1 MKKLTRKEE
10 DVFADL
16 AELVRS
22 PGYIHAIAQICVRD
36 NLIIFSDEMKSEDM
50 SRLFSGD
57 RLLRTEITTILGLLS
72 RDSIDFT
79 LQDAE
84 TINEYVEKT
93 DRIMQE
99 LHDAIGR
106 FQKESIFDALRSGR
120 AIEDI
125 WTGEAMREPIFYGG
139 EAAYIFQYRDMLL
152 EKYGADDHWIIKNKR
167 FSISQAQTIANTM
180 YELLNENILPPFREI
195 KRNGIQPDTW
205 LVTFEIDI
213 NEIVSKSGIS
223 AAEVRAFL
231 DAFTLHGV
239 NSQFKTIGDF
249 NALNASPL
257 LKSAGDTVLFF
268 QPYSLF
274 ESLYESPFYW
284 LMADQSY
291 KAPAAQHR
299 GQFTENFT
307 AQRLSGVFGADRVH
321 MNVELI
327 QKKAAH
333 SGEIDVLV
341 VFGNRLIIVQAKSK
355 KLTLA
360 ARRGNDG
367 QLRKDFAGAIQD
379 SYDQAWS
386 CANLILEP
394 DCKLVA
400 ADGTEIKLAHRPKEI
415 LIFNVVAEHYPAL
428 AFQTRQYLKYETSEI
443 IRAPFVMDV
452 FLLDALTEMLE
463 TPLRLLSY
471 ANLRV
476 ENIQRLTMSHEL
488 TALAFHLKRNL
499 WIDPE
504 FNMVMLEDDIAADL
518 DLAMMV
524 RRDNVPGLRTPDG
537 VLTHLAGTPFDNLI
551 SQIDRHP
558 DPGTVEFGLALL
570 ALDED
575 TCRTI
580 NNGLEFIT
588 KQTLADGK
596 LHDFSIG
603 DERGGFTFHSNPTRT
618 ESALQK
624 LESHCAARKY
634 ATKAPKWL
642 GISVSSSQ
650 KIQFGVVLEHDW
662 KQSDEMDA
670 VTAGMKKAVPVGNL
684 ASLARGA
691 GSKKVGRND
700 PCPCHSGKKYKKCCF
715 NR

>member
-1 MKKLTRKEE
+1 MKKPPRKEE

-16 AELVRS
+16 AEIVRR

-36 NLIIFSDEMKSEDM
+36 NLIVFSGEMKSEDM

-57 RLLRTEITTILGLLS
+57 RLLRTEITTILGLLAQ
-72 RDSIDFT
+72 DTIDFT
-79 LQDAE
+79 LQDAA
-84 TINEYVEKT
+84 TINDYVKKT
-93 DRIMQE
+93 DLLMQE
-99 LHDAIGR
+99 LHEAIGR
-106 FQKESIFDALRSGR
+106 LQKQSIVDAVKHGR

-125 WTGEAMREPIFYGG
+125 WTGESMREPIFYGG
-139 EAAYIFQYRDMLL
+139 EAAYLFQYRDMLL
-152 EKYGADDHWIIKNKR
+152 EKYGSDDQWIVKNKG
-167 FSISQAQTIANTM
+167 FSILQAQTIANTM
-180 YELLNENILPPFREI
+180 YELLNEKILPPFHEF
-195 KRNGIQPDTW
+195 KKTGIHPDSW
-205 LVTFEIDI
+205 LKTFEIDI
-213 NEIVSKSGIS
+213 NEIVSKSEIPAS
-223 AAEVRAFL
+223 TVRAFL

-239 NSQFKTIGDF
+239 NSQFKATSDF
-249 NALNASPL
+249 NAVNATPL
-257 LKSAGDTVLFF
+257 LKSAEDTVLFF

-284 LMADQSY
+284 MMADESY
-291 KAPAAQHR
+291 KSKATQHR

-307 AQRLSGVFGADRVH
+307 AQRLSGVFGVDRVH
-321 MNVELI
+321 MNVKLV
-327 QKKAAH
+327 QKKAGH

-386 CANLILEP
+386 CANLILQP
-394 DCKLVA
+394 DCKFVA

-428 AFQTRQYLKYETSEI
+428 AFQTRQYLKYETSKI

-476 ENIQRLTMSHEL
+476 ENIQKLTMSHEL

-518 DLAMMV
+518 DLSMMV
-524 RRDNVPGLRTPDG
+524 RRDNVPGPRTPDG

-551 SQIDRHP
+551 SQIDRDP
-558 DPGTVEFGLALL
+558 NPGTVEFGLGLL
-570 ALDED
+570 ALGED

-580 NNGLEFIT
+580 NDGLEFIT
-588 KQTLADGK
+588 KKTFADGK

-603 DERGGFTFHSNPTRT
+603 DERGGFTFHSNSVRT
-618 ESALQK
+618 EAALQK
-624 LESHCAARKY
+624 LGSHCAARKY
-634 ATKAPKWL
+634 AARAPKWL
-642 GISVSSSQ
+642 GISVSANQ
-650 KIQFGVVLEHDW
+650 EIQFGVVLEHEW
-662 KQSDEMDA
+662 KPSAEMD
-670 VTAGMKKAVPVGNL
+670 TSTEGMKTAVPVGNL
-684 ASLARGA
+684 ASLARTT

-700 PCPCHSGKKYKKCCF
+700 PCPCGSGKKYKKCCLK
-715 NR
+715 R